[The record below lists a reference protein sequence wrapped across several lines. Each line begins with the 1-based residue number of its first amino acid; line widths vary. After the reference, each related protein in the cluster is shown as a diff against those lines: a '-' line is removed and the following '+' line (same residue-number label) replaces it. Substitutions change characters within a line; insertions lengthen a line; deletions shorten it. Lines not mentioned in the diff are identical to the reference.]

1 MESKVLAVLKYMFHG
16 GFRRVSGALSLA
28 YELISKS
35 GIRHLVRVV
44 LASEKRCR
52 RCIAVDETKICVEYG
67 PL

>member
-1 MESKVLAVLKYMFHG
+1 M
-16 GFRRVSGALSLA
+16 A